1 MSELTWSNNSM
12 LEPTAFSPEWK
23 SASDAALNHDH
34 YLYGSPKKWIKVKGE
49 YVAAPPLPEDYYENR
64 ASAAAYDQ
72 MLRQMDETK

>member
-1 MSELTWSNNSM
+1 M